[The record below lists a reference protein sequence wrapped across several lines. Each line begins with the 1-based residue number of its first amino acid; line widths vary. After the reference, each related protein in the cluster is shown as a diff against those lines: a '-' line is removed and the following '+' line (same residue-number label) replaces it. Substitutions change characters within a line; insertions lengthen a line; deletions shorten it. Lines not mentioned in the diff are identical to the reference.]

1 MYGSRKGYVLPFS
14 QAPKKAKYQLACYLT
29 LSKKF
34 FQEKECKRR
43 PTRSP
48 QESHMQ
54 VTEKTDI

>member
-1 MYGSRKGYVLPFS
+1 MYGSRKGHVLPFS
-14 QAPKKAKYQLACYLT
+14 QAPKKANYQPACYLT

-48 QESHMQ
+48 GDSHIPIF
-54 VTEKTDI
+54 EKADI